1 MGCGCSK
8 RAALIRDTAEK
19 HGVKLPPRVQ
29 AFLEH
34 KANERPVPAK
44 KDNSGGNDDNRR
56 DSEAASVR

>member
-8 RAALIRDTAEK
+8 RAALIRDAAEK

-29 AFLEH
+29 AFLER

-44 KDNSGGNDDNRR
+44 KDNSGGKR
-56 DSEAASVR
+56 